1 MGMFRIMVPFYSNT
15 PDDLH
20 CFQAALR
27 SILKYF
33 LPQKEFS
40 WSKLDRLTGMNKD
53 YWTWPGQALISLHK
67 MGFAIVDID
76 DFDIQKFVKRGGRYL
91 IEKYGK
97 EVGEEQ
103 IKHGDLEKER
113 RIYNKYLKLN
123 LHRKRIPHLS
133 DIKRLSRQGYLVVCL
148 VNSASLNGQ
157 KGYIGHFVVITG
169 YDDKNIHFHDP
180 GLPPRENRRVTYK
193 KFLNAWAY
201 PSEASQNLTAFK
213 YSN

>member
-1 MGMFRIMVPFYSNT
+1 MLRLDVPFYSNT
-15 PDDLH
+15 PADLH
-20 CFQAALR
+20 CFQASLR

-33 LPQKEFS
+33 SPQKEFS
-40 WSKLDRLTGMNKD
+40 WSKLDRLTGMRKD

-67 MGFAIVDID
+67 MGFAIIDID
-76 DFDIQKFVKRGGRYL
+76 DFDIQKFVRRGGSYL